1 MSVPI
6 TEVTTPEPE
15 ALAQYSAGTWKSP
28 VKTPLSLEVSTK
40 VNPEPP
46 RPSPPAGVELHVA
59 VPEPAVAVDFNHS
72 SSSKVTSSTLALAAL
87 TELTP

>member
-6 TEVTTPEPE
+6 TDDTTPEPE

-28 VKTPLSLEVSTK
+28 VKTPVFLPVSTK

-46 RPSPPAGVELHVA
+46 RPSPPAGVELHVTLFD
-59 VPEPAVAVDFNHS
+59 PDVDFSHS
-72 SSSKVTSSTLALAAL
+72 SSSKVTSNILPLLSP
-87 TELTP
+87 TEFCP

>member
-28 VKTPLSLEVSTK
+28 VKTPVFLPVSTK

-46 RPSPPAGVELHVA
+46 RPSPPTGVVLHVA
-59 VPEPAVAVDFNHS
+59 AALPAVDVDFS
-72 SSSKVTSSTLALAAL
+72 QISSSKVTSNILAFGSS

>member
-6 TEVTTPEPE
+6 KDVTVAVPEF
-15 ALAQYSAGTWKSP
+15 LAQYSAGTWKSP
-28 VKTPLSLEVSTK
+28 VKTPVFLPVSTK

-46 RPSPPAGVELHVA
+46 RPSPPAGVELQVA
-59 VPEPAVAVDFNHS
+59 LPAPAVAEDFNHS
-72 SSSKVTSSTLALAAL
+72 SSSKVTSNILALAAP